1 MKGEINMCGFV
12 GFTNII
18 SDNESILDKMM
29 NRIIHRGPD
38 SSGKFLN
45 KDIALDF
52 EDLALLIFPKAINR
66 CLMKITLW
74 F

>member
-1 MKGEINMCGFV
+1 MCGFV
-12 GFTNII
+12 GFTNTIGAI
-18 SDNESILDKMM
+18 NCESILDKMM